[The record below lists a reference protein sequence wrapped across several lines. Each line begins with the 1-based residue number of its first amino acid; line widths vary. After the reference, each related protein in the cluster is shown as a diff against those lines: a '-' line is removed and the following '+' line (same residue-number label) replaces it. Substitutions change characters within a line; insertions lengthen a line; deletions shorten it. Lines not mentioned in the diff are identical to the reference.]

1 MVDDKSSQSTLPFS
15 ARTVRAHLRS
25 GVRGETR
32 LTEFLAQRLAS
43 LHSVPISIADFAPVY
58 VDLRMRSSINLLKGT
73 PHEKPPWEEDE
84 QSAMRRFVRE
94 GDVVF
99 DIGAN
104 IGLHTVLLSKLVGAK
119 GKVFAFEPNT
129 ELLPNLERTVSGL
142 NNATLHSIA
151 LSNQSTQSTLFVP
164 EDDTMASLSA
174 EYMPDTRAIV
184 CEQRRMDDLIDEKIL
199 PRPDFIK
206 CDVEGAELSVFEGAR
221 KTLEHAEAP
230 VVLFEINV
238 WSANSFNLSVGD
250 AKYFLAALES
260 PLYKFFELKENELR
274 RVETIDAQYSN
285 VLAIPQSK
293 INRWPEFAIADRVP
307 L

>member
-1 MVDDKSSQSTLPFS
+1 MVDNKSSQSTLPFS
-15 ARTVRAHLRS
+15 AKMVRAHLRS
-25 GVRGETR
+25 GIRGETR
-32 LTEFLAQRLAS
+32 LTEFLAQRLAA

-58 VDLRMRSSINLLKGT
+58 VDLRMRSSINLLKNT

-84 QSAMRRFVRE
+84 QSVMRRFVRE

-129 ELLPNLERTVSGL
+129 ELLPNIERTVSGL

-221 KTLEHAEAP
+221 KTSNARKRP
-230 VVLFEINV
+230 
-238 WSANSFNLSVGD
+238 SFCSRSMYG
-250 AKYFLAALES
+250 
-260 PLYKFFELKENELR
+260 
-274 RVETIDAQYSN
+274 AQTVS
-285 VLAIPQSK
+285 I
-293 INRWPEFAIADRVP
+293 
-307 L
+307 